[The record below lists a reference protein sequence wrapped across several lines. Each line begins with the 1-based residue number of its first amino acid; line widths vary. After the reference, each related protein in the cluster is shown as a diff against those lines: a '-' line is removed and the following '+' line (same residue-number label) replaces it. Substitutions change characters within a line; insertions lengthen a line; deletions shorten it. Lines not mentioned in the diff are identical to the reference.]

1 MDHDIESVVLKNP
14 VESEIYRTARAKG
27 FLTLKEDAIMKAS
40 QGLISFEEV
49 NKL

>member
-1 MDHDIESVVLKNP
+1 
-14 VESEIYRTARAKG
+14 
-27 FLTLKEDAIMKAS
+27 LTLKEDAIMKAT